1 MEGLVSGVEG
11 WGEKETA
18 GRECVREGGGIFVGV
33 ETGWMGAMEG
43 VGIRKARSW
52 RWGEGVFLGGR

>member
-1 MEGLVSGVEG
+1 LGWVEGLVSGVEG

-33 ETGWMGAMEG
+33 ETGWMGAWRKLEFESEILE
-43 VGIRKARSW
+43 VG
-52 RWGEGVFLGGR
+52 